1 MPLTEAITAHIAGF
15 DPMALPI
22 ATAHATRRAL
32 LDAIGVMLAASGIS
46 EEARPFRL
54 LAASEDGAGPS
65 RLIGGSEHVP
75 VQSAA
80 LANGALG
87 HALDFGDVYDAGTA
101 HPNAALVPALLALCD
116 AEPTIR
122 KDRLLSAMALGSDLA
137 CRLSH
142 TPLVPIE
149 ERGWYPPPLFG
160 TLGAAAGCAHLL
172 GLSPRQTADAISLA
186 WCQVTFPAAIK
197 YDATSHVRA
206 VREGFAARAAVA
218 GALLARA
225 GVAGFAAPLEG
236 PGGFFATHV
245 GDYDDGPL
253 RDGLGLV
260 FFGDRVSFKPWPSC
274 RGTHAYIAAALDLKA
289 RGIAPEAIVSI
300 EAVIGPVQEMLVEPR
315 AAKIAPDTA
324 IHAKFSIPY
333 TVATAWMH
341 GQVGLDSFDEA
352 ARADRA
358 VRALAAKVVVR
369 RHPDWTRRHA
379 ASGGLIVTLTDG
391 SQREAMIMAA
401 PGGPDSPLDDATLIA
416 KFAACAARAATPCD
430 RDRAATLTARIL
442 CADGTASASALLD

>member
-1 MPLTEAITAHIAGF
+1 MSLTESITAHLAGF
-15 DPMALPI
+15 DPAALPPS
-22 ATAHATRRAL
+22 TLQATRRAL
-32 LDAIGVMLAASGIS
+32 LDAIGVMLGASGIS
-46 EEARPFRL
+46 AEAQPFRR
-54 LAASEDGAGPS
+54 LAEAEAGAGPS
-65 RLIGGSEHVP
+65 RLIGGTVRVP

-116 AEPTIR
+116 ADPTIGQ
-122 KDRLLSAMALGSDLA
+122 DRLLSAMALGSDLA

-149 ERGWYPPPLFG
+149 QRGWYPPPLFG

-172 GLSPRQTADAISLA
+172 GLSPRQTADAIGLA

-197 YDATSHVRA
+197 YDGTSHVRA

-218 GALLARA
+218 GALLARG
-225 GVAGFAAPLEG
+225 GVSGFAAPLEG

-245 GDYDDGPL
+245 GDYDEGPL
-253 RDGLGLV
+253 RDGLGAT

-289 RGIAPEAIVSI
+289 RGIAPEAVASI
-300 EAVIGPVQEMLVEPR
+300 DAVIGPVQEMLVEPR
-315 AAKIAPDTA
+315 GAKIAPDTA

-333 TVATAWMH
+333 TVATAWVH
-341 GQVGLDSFDEA
+341 GQVGLDSFDQA
-352 ARADRA
+352 ARGDHA
-358 VRALAAKVVVR
+358 VRALAAKVVAR

-379 ASGGLIVTLTDG
+379 ASGGLVVTLADG
-391 SQREAMIMAA
+391 SQHEAMVIAA
-401 PGGPDSPLDDATLIA
+401 PGGRDSPLDDATLIA
-416 KFAACAARAATPCD
+416 KFAACAARAARPLD
-430 RDRAATLTARIL
+430 ADRAATLATRILGAGGTAR
-442 CADGTASASALLD
+442 ASALLD